1 MDEPQKQQQRLIDLP
16 KVIAGGIAAPLAALL
31 TSRFGVAGTMVGLV
45 VSAVVLTTISDILK
59 VYLARVPGTVTR
71 IPGGFSK
78 KPRWQQ
84 ILYSF
89 RLPFS
94 KFSSLAPA
102 RQRSILTRSLIAAV
116 LTFLIGLIVVTSA
129 EASVGKNLSCW
140 VWNNCTTTESS
151 SADGSTSST
160 TTVSSLFGGSLN
172 TNSSSSNAPQV
183 GPLTPQQEQPAPP
196 PGASGSSA
204 QPPNVPSAQSP
215 TPSPSS
221 TPQKS
226 PS

>member
-1 MDEPQKQQQRLIDLP
+1 MDEPQKQQQQLIDLP

-59 VYLARVPGTVTR
+59 VYLARVPGTVTS

-84 ILYSF
+84 LLYRL

-94 KFSSLAPA
+94 KFSSLGPA
-102 RQRSILTRSLIAAV
+102 RRRSILTRSLVAGVIA
-116 LTFLIGLIVVTSA
+116 FLLGLIVVTSV

-140 VWNNCTTTESS
+140 VWNNCTTATES
-151 SADGSTSST
+151 ATS
-160 TTVSSLFGGSLN
+160 GGS
-172 TNSSSSNAPQV
+172 
-183 GPLTPQQEQPAPP
+183 
-196 PGASGSSA
+196 ASAS
-204 QPPNVPSAQSP
+204 
-215 TPSPSS
+215 
-221 TPQKS
+221 
-226 PS
+226 

>member
-31 TSRFGVAGTMVGLV
+31 TSRFGVGGTMVGLF

-102 RQRSILTRSLIAAV
+102 RRRSILTRSLIAAV

-151 SADGSTSST
+151 SSAAGSTSST

-172 TNSSSSNAPQV
+172 TSSSNAPQV
-183 GPLTPQQEQPAPP
+183 GPLTPQQEQPPPPPPP
-196 PGASGSSA
+196 PGASG
-204 QPPNVPSAQSP
+204 
-215 TPSPSS
+215 
-221 TPQKS
+221 
-226 PS
+226 